1 MISQFFILTP
11 RGDTVVSKDY
21 RGDCPR
27 GEHSLANHH
36 VEEWKRWI
44 QFLKNVRVLACADG
58 DTADHTVPPLSLSPN
73 HTLCSTGTAEIF
85 FRKLKS
91 YERNPPPIFVRQ
103 YTLLCCGVWLQCVV
117 RV

>member
-27 GEHSLANHH
+27 GA
-36 VEEWKRWI
+36 
-44 QFLKNVRVLACADG
+44 A
-58 DTADHTVPPLSLSPN
+58 TAATASQSYPTTLSLSDSHPTQSCFVRPQPRPL
-73 HTLCSTGTAEIF
+73 HFLARGPLTPRLCPPGPVCGVAGSGMSEIF

-91 YERNPPPIFVRQ
+91 YNGEPPPIFVSAKPPSS
-103 YTLLCCGVWLQCVV
+103 V
-117 RV
+117 